1 MVVLAVYGV
10 VIMRDP
16 GSFGLLD
23 ALDLAIHEAGHVF
36 FGIFG
41 EFMGFV
47 GGTLFQ
53 VLVPATFLGY
63 FLQRHDRFAA
73 AVVLWWIGQNF
84 WNISV
89 YVKDARSMELPLVG
103 GGYHDW
109 NYLLDAVGLLHRD
122 QPIGQIVFG
131 LGVLCYLVAMVW
143 GWRAVWRPVW
153 KQTL

>member
-1 MVVLAVYGV
+1 
-10 VIMRDP
+10 MRDP
-16 GSFGLLD
+16 GNFGLLD

-41 EFMGFV
+41 EFMGFL

-53 VLVPATFLGY
+53 LLVPLTFLLY
-63 FLQRHDRFAA
+63 FLQRHDRFAV
-73 AVVLWWIGQNF
+73 AVVLWWIGQNC

-103 GGYHDW
+103 GYHDW

-122 QPIGQIVFG
+122 QQIGQIVFG

-143 GWRAVWRPVW
+143 GWQAVWRPVW
-153 KQTL
+153 KQAL